1 MAVPLAD
8 DTTLTVF
15 VTRHA
20 GDGVVRP
27 LEPTRRLARRILA
40 TVTWR

>member
-8 DTTLTVF
+8 GTTLTVF
-15 VTRHA
+15 VYS
-20 GDGVVRP
+20 GPDPVRP
-27 LEPTRRLARRILA
+27 LATTSTLVRRILA